1 MKLKS
6 IFALALI
13 PQILLINFIKNNPS
27 IIDDYYSYYLY
38 NNILKINSFV
48 YSNINIPV
56 GEIFYII
63 LVIILIYLVYRV
75 FSFKQNDLVNLLAFI
90 SLVYF
95 TFYSFWGINY
105 FKTSISDEL
114 NINNDFEFEEL
125 DNTLNII
132 ISKINE
138 EALLIEDYN
147 ELDFFEI
154 TNMTNMNVKQSIVPS
169 ILLFQTVSGHFI
181 PFTSESVVNFDIP
194 KVDLPVVIFHEYAH
208 QMGYADEAEASF
220 IGFIKTIKSNNA
232 NVRYSGYFNALLNLL
247 NEINKNHKEKLDDYT
262 SKLNKKVI
270 SDINSNNEFWS
281 KYYNNFFDRAADY
294 IYDLYLKSNKQE
306 YGILSYGKVSSFIID
321 YYQRDQLDKLFN
333 EWLLFVNLNSKV
345 YKC

>member
-1 MKLKS
+1 MKIKS

-13 PQILLINFIKNNPS
+13 PQILLVNFIKNNPS
-27 IIDDYYSYYLY
+27 IIDDYYPDYLY
-38 NNILKINSFV
+38 SNILKINSSI
-48 YSNINIPV
+48 YSSINIPA
-56 GEIFYII
+56 GEILYLILII
-63 LVIILIYLVYRV
+63 TLIYLVYKV
-75 FSFKQNDLVNLLAFI
+75 FSFKLNDSVNLLAFI
-90 SLVYF
+90 SIVYF
-95 TFYSFWGINY
+95 VFYSFWGLNY
-105 FKTSISDEL
+105 FKTSISYEL
-114 NINNDFEFEEL
+114 NIKNDYKFEEL
-125 DNTLNII
+125 DNTLNLII
-132 ISKINE
+132 NNINE
-138 EALLIEDYN
+138 EVPLLQDFN
-147 ELDFFEI
+147 KLDFIEI
-154 TNMTNMNVKQSIVPS
+154 TSMTNLNVKQSLVPS

-220 IGFIKTIKSNNA
+220 IGFMKAVESNNA

-247 NEINKNHKEKLDDYT
+247 NEINKNHKERLEDYT

-270 SDINSNNEFWS
+270 SDIKYNNEFWS

-294 IYDLYLKSNKQE
+294 VYDLYLKSNKQE

-333 EWLLFVNLNSKV
+333 E
-345 YKC
+345 

>member
-27 IIDDYYSYYLY
+27 IIDEYYSYFIY

-48 YSNINIPV
+48 YSNINIPI
-56 GEIFYII
+56 GEILYII

-75 FSFKQNDLVNLLAFI
+75 FSFKLNDSINLLAFI

-95 TFYSFWGINY
+95 IFYSFWGLNY

-114 NINNDFEFEEL
+114 DIKNDYEFEEL

-132 ISKINE
+132 ITKINE
-138 EALLIEDYN
+138 EALLIKDYN

-154 TNMTNMNVKQSIVPS
+154 TNMTNMNVKQSLLPS

-181 PFTSESVVNFDIP
+181 PFTSESVVNVDIP

-220 IGFIKTIKSNNA
+220 IGFMKAVESNNA

-247 NEINKNHKEKLDDYT
+247 NEINKNHKERLEDYT

-270 SDINSNNEFWS
+270 SDIKYNNEFWS

-306 YGILSYGKVSSFIID
+306 YGILSYDKVSSFIID

-333 EWLLFVNLNSKV
+333 E
-345 YKC
+345 